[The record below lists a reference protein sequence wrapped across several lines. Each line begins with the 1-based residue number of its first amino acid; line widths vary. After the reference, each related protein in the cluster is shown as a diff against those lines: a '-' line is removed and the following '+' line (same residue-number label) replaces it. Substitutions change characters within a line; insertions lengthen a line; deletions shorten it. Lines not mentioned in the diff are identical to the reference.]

1 MGIHTKFTVK
11 APRLVEYMNSIGIQ
25 ISAKEGT
32 FTQWSNF
39 TLPSGASACIFDEDA
54 WGETLYGTEEMSL
67 PRCLSGVDNSK
78 SLSVW
83 LMQHLSDFNTFSK
96 DSYSE
101 DECDDDIDIDE
112 EDEIYDEYDDE
123 YEDEYYDDDDFYDE
137 DNTVAFCQEMKA
149 IIENQFQDKD
159 VWQEIAALDDL
170 IEEAE
175 FLYFNYYD
183 GYDFQYDY
191 ITVKNGEMTYS
202 AGYGDDEICDGWY
215 WRNLDELID
224 LIKKN
229 LPAETYKREKCSW
242 VQV

>member
-1 MGIHTKFTVK
+1 MGIYTKFTMK
-11 APRLVEYMNSIGIQ
+11 APRLAEYMNSIGIQ
-25 ISAKEGT
+25 ISAEEGT

-54 WGETLYGTEEMSL
+54 WGETLYGTEEMGL
-67 PRCLSGVDNSK
+67 PRYLCVVDNSK

-83 LMQHLSDFNTFSK
+83 LMKHLSDFNTFSK
-96 DSYSE
+96 ASYSE
-101 DECDDDIDIDE
+101 DECDDDFDSDE
-112 EDEIYDEYDDE
+112 EDEIYDEYD
-123 YEDEYYDDDDFYDE
+123 DEYYDDDDFYDE
-137 DNTVAFCQEMKA
+137 DNTAAFCQEMKA
-149 IIENQFQDKD
+149 IIEDHFQDKD

-175 FLYFNYYD
+175 FLYFNYYEE
-183 GYDFQYDY
+183 YDFQYEY

-229 LPAETYKREKCSW
+229 LPAVTYKREKCSW

>member
-78 SLSVW
+78 SRSVW
-83 LMQHLSDFNTFSK
+83 LMQHLSDFDTFSK
-96 DSYSE
+96 DSYSD
-101 DECDDDIDIDE
+101 DECDDDFDIDE

-123 YEDEYYDDDDFYDE
+123 YDEYYDDDDFSAE
-137 DNTVAFCQEMKA
+137 DNTAAFCQEMKA
-149 IIENQFQDKD
+149 IIENHFQDKD
-159 VWQEIAALDDL
+159 VWHEIAALDDL

-215 WRNLDELID
+215 WRDLDELMD

-229 LPAETYKREKCSW
+229 LPAETYKREKGSW
-242 VQV
+242 VQA